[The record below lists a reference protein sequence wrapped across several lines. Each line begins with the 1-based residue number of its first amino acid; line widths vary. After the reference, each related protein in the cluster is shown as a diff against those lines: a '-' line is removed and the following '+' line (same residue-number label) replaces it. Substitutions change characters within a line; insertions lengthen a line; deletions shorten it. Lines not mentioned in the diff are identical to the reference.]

1 MLFEKLL
8 DSSWRDLSLYGNRPG
23 DQARDEDNY
32 PAEKNDWMQE
42 ATLC

>member
-1 MLFEKLL
+1 MLFKKLL
-8 DSSWRDLSLYGNRPG
+8 DSSRRDLSLYGKRPA

-32 PAEKNDWMQE
+32 PAEKNDWMWE